1 MEIKNY
7 FAQDAQGNIM
17 PSANCYLYLP
27 GTTTLATGL
36 VDGNG
41 APISNPFLASNIG
54 QVTFGAPNGVYDLR
68 ISQGARDTTIEIQ
81 CADLLQA
88 MNETASFLGAHS
100 APPASG
106 NSGEPL
112 QIYYRYFNTV
122 DQLEYLYKSTG
133 WVANNLDGQLLATS
147 QGASLIGAVMQDG
160 SPGTVQDAID
170 IGDISL
176 RSDLSSDAEG
186 ASLSAWK
193 RKPLASGIKTV
204 QGALD
209 AQMVSVWESAFVA
222 LITVKPNP
230 IDPSTWDWTPA
241 FQAAVNA
248 LKGTGKKLYIPEGT
262 YIVSTSGT
270 VVSPPYLSH
279 PYAIIVD
286 ATLEIVCHGK
296 IMIPMDPD
304 KKCIAFL
311 FDGCTGGGLTGGFAE
326 GYWSDIDAL
335 TTRLYNGAMAVVT
348 RSSRVKVS
356 GISTKNTGA
365 GVIITSSVDCV
376 AKDSISIRTDIRVKT
391 GAQYGAYAGS
401 LNLVDGCVVYGGTND
416 GDISLYGGGRGN
428 KVVSSSAFNY
438 FLGDPSRTVVNR
450 TGQGICVDAGQVSAS
465 VRDSVAEGYYYGIDV
480 KSGVIDCDIDRN
492 RVRGNKVG
500 IACRRGELDQQ
511 MTTCRVTR
519 NNISPEKGNGSTSLI
534 GGFSTIGLYVQD
546 AFGVTADGNTIG
558 VIPITGGSVEN
569 WIGVYASLTGAVGD
583 NDNNFAITNN
593 RFTFHDRLASTF
605 AYNTGPLIK
614 VIGDAASRLN
624 FKFSGN
630 TLKLR
635 EGAST
640 VVQCDISSA
649 GMVEIKDNPLSG
661 PNSATQPFYSVS
673 SSNTLQFNGNI
684 LRDCATVLLATDV
697 RKVSIISNTLGGGL
711 DSAVPHFKLIRPG
724 SVLVN
729 DNTKWTQTSPPFS
742 DSKFLEVT
750 EQAVENLMFSGN
762 VIRATNQSATTYYS
776 LNGTPGKTGAN
787 IVVSNVFM
795 SL

>member
-1 MEIKNY
+1 M
-7 FAQDAQGNIM
+7 
-17 PSANCYLYLP
+17 
-27 GTTTLATGL
+27 
-36 VDGNG
+36 
-41 APISNPFLASNIG
+41 
-54 QVTFGAPNGVYDLR
+54 
-68 ISQGARDTTIEIQ
+68 
-81 CADLLQA
+81 
-88 MNETASFLGAHS
+88 
-100 APPASG
+100 
-106 NSGEPL
+106 
-112 QIYYRYFNTV
+112 
-122 DQLEYLYKSTG
+122 
-133 WVANNLDGQLLATS
+133 
-147 QGASLIGAVMQDG
+147 
-160 SPGTVQDAID
+160 
-170 IGDISL
+170 
-176 RSDLSSDAEG
+176 
-186 ASLSAWK
+186 
-193 RKPLASGIKTV
+193 
-204 QGALD
+204 
-209 AQMVSVWESAFVA
+209 
-222 LITVKPNP
+222 
-230 IDPSTWDWTPA
+230 
-241 FQAAVNA
+241 
-248 LKGTGKKLYIPEGT
+248 
-262 YIVSTSGT
+262 
-270 VVSPPYLSH
+270 
-279 PYAIIVD
+279 
-286 ATLEIVCHGK
+286 
-296 IMIPMDPD
+296 
-304 KKCIAFL
+304 
-311 FDGCTGGGLTGGFAE
+311 
-326 GYWSDIDAL
+326 
-335 TTRLYNGAMAVVT
+335 
-348 RSSRVKVS
+348 
-356 GISTKNTGA
+356 
-365 GVIITSSVDCV
+365 
-376 AKDSISIRTDIRVKT
+376 
-391 GAQYGAYAGS
+391 
-401 LNLVDGCVVYGGTND
+401 
-416 GDISLYGGGRGN
+416 
-428 KVVSSSAFNY
+428 
-438 FLGDPSRTVVNR
+438 
-450 TGQGICVDAGQVSAS
+450 
-465 VRDSVAEGYYYGIDV
+465 
-480 KSGVIDCDIDRN
+480 
-492 RVRGNKVG
+492 RGNKVG

-558 VIPITGGSVEN
+558 VIPISGGSVEN

-649 GMVEIKDNPLSG
+649 SMVEIKDNPLSG
-661 PNSATQPFYSVS
+661 PNSATKPFYSVS
-673 SSNTLQFNGNI
+673 SSNTMQFNGNI

-711 DSAVPHFKLIRPG
+711 DSSVPHFKLIRPG